1 MKKTAIII
9 LALVACVLTCAAE
22 EYTYKIIAEAD
33 TTIKTRAGGVTLYS
47 RNVRR
52 YVYEYP
58 SKDVDGKPVTISGVI
73 IIPSEIAKGTAPC
86 DGIMLFKIYE
96 SIVNNDGVLR
106 YINLDW
112 KNPLLKAASFLR
124 YESNPAEMPALPDG
138 PMTPVT
144 LRIMAGEEA
153 VCFKL
158 GNPEILQRS
167 TDTKTKSVTIQVEL
181 PLSKELENLLLSLG
195 TDIEVLAPENIR
207 DDMRQSISSLQ
218 KLYKKETASSKKSVQ
233 GDLFEGLF

>member
-1 MKKTAIII
+1 MIQNDLQRLRWMILDEALRDPEMEYFMGERTKTNETGNTRSLIHYVNQRLKAVNRDFKCSKRM
-9 LALVACVLTCAAE
+9 LQNDVAFFVQKGAKLE
-22 EYTYKIIAEAD
+22 P
-33 TTIKTRAGGVTLYS
+33 RF
-47 RNVRR
+47 RR
-52 YVYEYP
+52 GH
-58 SKDVDGKPVTISGVI
+58 KRI
-73 IIPSEIAKGTAPC
+73 
-86 DGIMLFKIYE
+86 
-96 SIVNNDGVLR
+96 LR

-138 PMTPVT
+138 PSTPVT

-153 VCFKL
+153 VRFKL

-195 TDIEVLAPENIR
+195 TDVEVLAPENIR
-207 DDMRQSISSLQ
+207 DDIRQTIASLQ
-218 KLYKKETASSKKSVQ
+218 KLYKKDSASSKKSVQ